1 MTDTSTDTPR
11 VDRLIYLDPN
21 TVAVHPNVRHD
32 LGDLADLT
40 RSVKAIG
47 VRVPTVVVR
56 GQGDEYLLLL
66 GQRRHA
72 AAIAAGRPLPA
83 LVTDD
88 VDEAERIVSQLA
100 ENQYRKDLTP
110 SQEGGAY
117 EQLSVLGLSDAA
129 IAKRTGTTKRRVQS
143 ARQVAGSEVASA
155 VAHRYALDLEQ
166 AAVVAEFGD
175 DAEAVKTLTVA
186 AKESPGQFPHVASRL
201 RQDRERTQQRM
212 AAVEALAAAGVT
224 VLESS
229 SDNPA
234 ATALWNL
241 CDGEDDAEITPEAHS
256 ACPGHAA
263 VVPEHTPDRP
273 RYFCLDPD
281 AYGHRNRYANSRRPA
296 GGAMTDE
303 QKVERRLVV
312 ENNKQWRAAEPV
324 RREYVRGL
332 LTRKAAPKGTLRYAV
347 GEVMAAPE
355 RVGDGKDEMLAALL
369 GAEAE
374 RGWGRRVGPAHA
386 ARASE
391 ARLPLVLLAQ
401 VSADREQTMDVH
413 TWRRRDQAAARYLS
427 FLASTGYQLSDIEQ
441 QVVNEGSADQGADT
455 GDRHDNGQDDP
466 WTDDAELEDDD
477 SA

>member
-1 MTDTSTDTPR
+1 MTDTSTDTPM
-11 VDRLIYLDPN
+11 VDRLLHLDPK
-21 TVAVHPNVRHD
+21 TIAVHPNVRHD
-32 LGDLADLT
+32 LGDLSDLI

-56 GQGDEYLLLL
+56 GRGDEYLLLY

-72 AAIAAGRPLPA
+72 AAIAAGQLLPA

-88 VDEAERIVSQLA
+88 VDEAECIVSQLA
-100 ENQYRKDLTP
+100 ENQHRKDLTP
-110 SQEGGAY
+110 GEEGAAY

-129 IAKRTGTTKRRVQS
+129 IAKRTGTTKKRVQS

-175 DAEAVKTLTVA
+175 DAQAVKTLTVA

-201 RQDRERTQQRM
+201 RQDRERTQERA
-212 AAVEALAAAGVT
+212 AAVEALAAAGVS

-229 SDNPA
+229 SEHPT

-241 CDGEDDAEITPEAHS
+241 CDGEDDAEVTPEAHS

-263 VVPEHTPDRP
+263 VVPELAPDRP

-281 AYGHRNRYANSRRPA
+281 AYGHRNRHGDTRRPA

-312 ENNKQWRAAEPV
+312 EHNKQWRAAEPV

-332 LTRKAAPKGTLRYAV
+332 LARKTTPKGTLRYAV
-347 GEVMAAPE
+347 GEVLAAPE
-355 RVGDGKDEMLAALL
+355 RVGDGKDEILAGLV
-369 GAEAE
+369 GVEAE
-374 RGWGRRVGPAHA
+374 SGWGRHVGPAHA
-386 ARASE
+386 ARATE
-391 ARLPLVLLAQ
+391 ARLPLALLAQ
-401 VSADREQTMDVH
+401 VAADREQTMDVH
-413 TWRRRDQAAARYLS
+413 TWRRRDQATARYLS
-427 FLASTGYQLSDIEQ
+427 FLASTGYQLSEIEQ
-441 QVVNEGSADQGADT
+441 RVVDEGLGDQDSETDDGDGA
-455 GDRHDNGQDDP
+455 
-466 WTDDAELEDDD
+466 WTDEGELEDDD
-477 SA
+477 AA